1 MVVDVGKDDVASH
14 LRVLQLL
21 FNNEGVTGGEVVEM
35 FIRKIVGGKGRIG
48 VDHRRDQCDWC
59 DGGRFQE
66 VLVKQASD
74 GFRECY
80 NSTPIFPL
88 SSLM

>member
-48 VDHRRDQCDWC
+48 VDHRRDCWSC
-59 DGGRFQE
+59 SHGCVRYSF
-66 VLVKQASD
+66 LVMDK
-74 GFRECY
+74 
-80 NSTPIFPL
+80 
-88 SSLM
+88 